1 MLRSKSTN
9 KTNVIKNA
17 VYDAFLD
24 NCQGLPIFEVNEDD
38 FSLSLVFRYSWP
50 YGRISIKVR
59 QSFNM
64 WAISIMAQDPSE
76 TDRICYSKYTQTT
89 SSKNIRSIVSKYL
102 LDALETQ
109 TGIFNNSQK

>member
-38 FSLSLVFRYSWP
+38 FSLSLVFSLLLAVWANLYQGKAKFQYVGHQYYGSGSIRNRQDLLLKVYSD
-50 YGRISIKVR
+50 
-59 QSFNM
+59 N
-64 WAISIMAQDPSE
+64 
-76 TDRICYSKYTQTT
+76 
-89 SSKNIRSIVSKYL
+89 L
-102 LDALETQ
+102 
-109 TGIFNNSQK
+109 